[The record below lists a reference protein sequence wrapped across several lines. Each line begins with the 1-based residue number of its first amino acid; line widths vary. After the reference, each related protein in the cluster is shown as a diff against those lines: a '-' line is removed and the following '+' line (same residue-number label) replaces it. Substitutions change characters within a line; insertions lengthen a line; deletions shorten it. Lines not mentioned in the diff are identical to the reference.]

1 MRTMRIT
8 TLVVAAGLAL
18 GACAQQQNAP
28 KQTIGTLGGAAAGG
42 LLGAQFGSG
51 TGKLVGV
58 ALGALGGAFLGS
70 EIGKTMDTVDKQQ
83 AAGTQQQAL
92 EYNRTGQAS
101 TWSNP
106 DTGARGTVTPIRT
119 YQANSGQACREYRH
133 DVKVGDKTEQVIGQ
147 ACRQSDGTWK
157 VVSDGTS

>member
-1 MRTMRIT
+1 MRAMRIT
-8 TLVVAAGLAL
+8 TLAVAAVLLVG
-18 GACAQQQNAP
+18 CAQQQNAP

-51 TGKLVGV
+51 TGQLVGV

-70 EIGKTMDTVDKQQ
+70 EIGKTMDTVDRNE
-83 AAGTQQQAL
+83 AAKTQQQAL

-106 DTGARGTVTPIRT
+106 DSGARGTVTPVRT
-119 YQANSGQACREYRH
+119 FQSNQGQACREYRH
-133 DVKVGDKTEQVIGQ
+133 DVMVGDKREQVIGQ

-157 VVSDGTS
+157 VVSEG

>member
-1 MRTMRIT
+1 MRAIRIV
-8 TLVVAAGLAL
+8 TLVVAVGLAL
-18 GACAQQQNAP
+18 GACAQQQSAP
-28 KQTIGTLGGAAAGG
+28 KQTVGTLGGAAAGG

-51 TGKLVGV
+51 TGQLIGV

-70 EIGKTMDTVDKQQ
+70 EIGKSMDTVDRQE
-83 AAGTQQQAL
+83 AAKTQQTAL
-92 EYNRTGQAS
+92 EYNKTGQSA

-106 DTGARGTVTPIRT
+106 DTGARGTVTPVRT
-119 YQANSGQACREYRH
+119 FQSNQGQACREYRH

-157 VVSDGTS
+157 VVSEG